1 MDLSEVLWTTWE
13 AGASIYT
20 LIAAALW
27 GHAEVVRW
35 WVERGNAHVFS
46 ELLRWDAKAKKG
58 WILGLKLLL
67 PGYAWKLLF
76 FLKKGSC
83 FVRFKNKCK
92 ASHPKMLL
100 FLLNDSDYQ
109 RVLMGKRR
117 SCIIAW
123 SGFNCSVGE
132 SRLTLGL
139 LRFNTHGDVC
149 CASACWTFS
158 LTSIYWRSLFFFWR
172 HIIGFPYAWLTL
184 QSIHCTA
191 RFNSQQFY
199 VLPHTVCL

>member
-1 MDLSEVLWTTWE
+1 MQNNLTIAEELFGSQAGLCVVVLVLPTVRGSQFAVASGDLSKVLWTTWE

-27 GHAEVVRW
+27 GHAEEVRC
-35 WVERGNAHVFS
+35 WVEGMLMFLVSFWDEMLRQRRDEFRGLNYCSLTMRGSF
-46 ELLRWDAKAKKG
+46 
-58 WILGLKLLL
+58 
-67 PGYAWKLLF
+67 F

-100 FLLNDSDYQ
+100 FLFNDSDYQ

-132 SRLTLGL
+132 RE
-139 LRFNTHGDVC
+139 RERERED
-149 CASACWTFS
+149 
-158 LTSIYWRSLFFFWR
+158 
-172 HIIGFPYAWLTL
+172 
-184 QSIHCTA
+184 
-191 RFNSQQFY
+191 
-199 VLPHTVCL
+199 